1 MAAHKRWSFPF
12 SFCLSMLFS
21 VLLVAVAVSWWN
33 PGSISISV
41 GAESDS
47 ENVVPNLPFGDINVV
62 ILTDVH
68 SWLGS
73 HRRQEPYYDADLGN
87 VLSFWERLKNHC
99 DGYGNISANTPIT
112 TVSAGGIRT
121 KPEHDGPA
129 SLTHRDI
136 FFVNN
141 GDFVDG
147 TGLSQTVDGDNNP
160 AYLIPL
166 LEKMPYDAVNVGN
179 HELYSKKNI
188 DYMTRPGGY
197 VDWWGDRYLTSNI
210 HKVDVDSTTESKV
223 PLGNRY
229 KILQGRSS
237 RLLVFGFLYNMRNA
251 ARGAGIEIEKVQTT
265 VEQQWFLDALAEED
279 YDAIL
284 VLAHM
289 DLVDPL
295 VGVIRSAIRDS
306 IGDDMPLV
314 FVTGHTHYRGIKQLD
329 DLALTF
335 EAGRYMDTVGFV
347 SFPMKKSLIVG
358 HQNQNATATTV
369 FGHRFLDANRKVLF
383 EDTLGYARAE
393 DGETEHGKALSE
405 FIDDTRT
412 KLGLEQEVGCAP
424 RSYFVDRHI
433 DAPDSL
439 WGLYRDQVVPKI
451 FSVHHTNA
459 IAIEDEAT
467 EMEDDLPTAM
477 LLSKDSWRYDLYSSA
492 SLVVDDVYSIAPFN
506 DTVVHLGTFTAE
518 AILEANQTLNH
529 HKYDGDGNGD
539 GDGDVHLS
547 SRLLPYFILIGNLTG
562 SDSSVTTPVA
572 TTKYHLYTHEFG
584 AEKIQR
590 ALERIAPSEKV
601 EIRKT
606 EFTSSLIWLAFVEQY
621 WSCDDTVGKLPSWF
635 PNHPNDPN
643 SIPNREENGLVEA

>member
-1 MAAHKRWSFPF
+1 MVAHKLWSFRF
-12 SFCLSMLFS
+12 SFCLPMLFS
-21 VLLVAVAVSWWN
+21 AILVAVAVSWWN
-33 PGSISISV
+33 PGSISTSISAR
-41 GAESDS
+41 AESD
-47 ENVVPNLPFGDINVV
+47 NQNMVPDLPFGDINVV

-87 VLSFWERLKNHC
+87 VLSFWERLKKHC
-99 DGYGNISANTPIT
+99 DGYGNINANMPVT
-112 TVSAGGIRT
+112 TVSARGIRT
-121 KPEHDGPA
+121 KPEHDDPA
-129 SLTHRDI
+129 PLTHRDI

-147 TGLSQTVDGDNNP
+147 TGLSQTIDGDNNP

-188 DYMTRPGGY
+188 DFMTRPGGY

-210 HKVDVDSTTESKV
+210 HKVDVDSTMESKV

-265 VEQQWFLDALAEED
+265 VEQQWFLDALKEED

-295 VGVIRSAIRDS
+295 VEVIRSAIRDS

-347 SFPMKKSLIVG
+347 SFPMKKSLIVE

-393 DGETEHGKALSE
+393 DGETEHGKAFSE

-424 RSYFVDRHI
+424 RSYFVERHI

-451 FSVHHTNA
+451 FPVHHTNV
-459 IAIEDEAT
+459 IAIEGEAT
-467 EMEDDLPTAM
+467 EKDDDLPTAM
-477 LLSKDSWRYDLYSSA
+477 LLSKDSWRYDLYNNT

-518 AILEANQTLNH
+518 VILEANQTLNH
-529 HKYDGDGNGD
+529 HKYDGDGD
-539 GDGDVHLS
+539 GDGDSDGHLS
-547 SRLLPYFILIGNLTG
+547 SRLLPYYILIGSLTG
-562 SDSSVTTPVA
+562 SYSSATAPVA

-621 WSCDDTVGKLPSWF
+621 WSCDGTVGKLPS
-635 PNHPNDPN
+635 
-643 SIPNREENGLVEA
+643 